1 MMMHQDDVGGIGGIG
16 GYPFW
21 AGMAKPL
28 YTPPDLRPDI
38 G

>member
-1 MMMHQDDVGGIGGIG
+1 MDEDDVGGIGGIG

-21 AGMAKPL
+21 AVMAKPL
-28 YTPPDLRPDI
+28 MYTSDLRPNI